1 MFQFFLF
8 IFYHQF
14 LPFFPLSKC
23 LFTPQP
29 QIFTSIFFYLKTKL
43 YEIFQV
49 ALKRQQAAEDAIALG
64 LAAVATGKQ
73 YGFLPQGPI
82 FGFEVTDPKLTP
94 EKPEEPKPAQIDD
107 DETPIDVQT
116 TEDDEPKTRK
126 EVMEY
131 SLEMLAKL
139 FPNKKRSVLE
149 LVLKRCG
156 DDLIKAIE
164 EIVPKTAGKIN
175 ELNPEAGQK
184 EQFEKLKATIDAAD
198 EKSAFRPVG
207 PRGRLPPMP
216 EVFLPFSP
224 SISTALFALSAP
236 SFNIGCSLGNFPLP
250 PTFNHFNMVSHLP
263 NCPSDLLLH
272 VPGPSRGD
280 VHVLSNVSSLHR
292 VKDVLYPTD
301 LSSHAHDN
309 K

>member
-1 MFQFFLF
+1 M
-8 IFYHQF
+8 
-14 LPFFPLSKC
+14 
-23 LFTPQP
+23 
-29 QIFTSIFFYLKTKL
+29 
-43 YEIFQV
+43 
-49 ALKRQQAAEDAIALG
+49 KRQQAAEDAIALG

-82 FGFEVTDPKLTP
+82 FGFEVTDPKLTN
-94 EKPEEPKPAQIDD
+94 EKPEDPKQQED

-116 TEDDEPKTRK
+116 TEDEPKDRK
-126 EVMEY
+126 EQMEY
-131 SLEMLAKL
+131 SLEMLTKL

-175 ELNPEAGQK
+175 DLNPGEK

-250 PTFNHFNMVSHLP
+250 PSFNHFNMVSHLP
-263 NCPSDLLLH
+263 TCPSDLLLH
-272 VPGPSRGD
+272 VPGPSRAD
-280 VHVLSNVSSLHR
+280 VHVLSNVSGLHR

-301 LSSHAHDN
+301 LSSHAHDS